1 MGLHIGRETL
11 RRVDFD
17 LQLIDGDSGATF
29 GILKNNIINTGN

>member
-1 MGLHIGRETL
+1 
-11 RRVDFD
+11 VDFD